1 MRFWYR
7 LVKPLALAVALLTA
21 LAPTAAFAGSTAGA
35 ASLQI
40 PPDARAEGMGR
51 FFNAVADDAFAP
63 WWNPAGLAFLKGWN
77 AGLMHA
83 KLVPGL
89 ADDVYYEYLGVTNS
103 VEGWGGVAGTF
114 TYLNYGTSTATNPGS
129 SEGIGTFSS
138 YEFSPS
144 IALGTSV
151 LPNVGVGA
159 NLKLVHVSLAP
170 EQYAGQGAG
179 SGTSFAVDLGWLY
192 RMDHQSDNILGMGA
206 GTMSVGLGVTVAN
219 LGPDISL
226 TQGKKSDPMPRNLKV
241 GLAWGAKIPQS
252 YSFLVGAAVE
262 KNLVFT
268 DIPDSIRKDL
278 TFADKHDVI
287 MSGGLEVGLMD
298 LVFGR
303 VGYIYDDP
311 GEIKNWTFGAGFH
324 LKEFGLDFASIP
336 QAKDLDRVSKISL
349 IAAFD

>member
-1 MRFWYR
+1 MRLWYR
-7 LVKPLALAVALLTA
+7 LARPLAVAVVLVTA
-21 LAPTAAFAGSTAGA
+21 LAPATAFAGSTAGA

-103 VEGWGGVAGTF
+103 VQGWGGVAGTF
-114 TYLNYGTSTATNPGS
+114 TYLNYGTSQATNPGS
-129 SEGIGTFSS
+129 SEAIGTFSS

-144 IALGTSV
+144 IALGTTI

-159 NLKLVHVSLAP
+159 NLKLIHVSLAP

-179 SGTSFAVDLGWLY
+179 SGTSFAVDLGGLY
-192 RMDHQSDNILGMGA
+192 RMQHQSDNIFGMGA
-206 GTMSVGLGVTVAN
+206 GTMSLGLGATVAN

-241 GLAWGAKIPQS
+241 GVALGAKIPES
-252 YSFLVGAAVE
+252 YSFLAGFSVE
-262 KNLVFT
+262 KNLVFS
-268 DIPDSIRKDL
+268 DIPDSIRAKL
-278 TFADKHDVI
+278 NFADKHDVI
-287 MSGGLEVGLMD
+287 MSGGFEVGLMD

-349 IAAFD
+349 VAAFD